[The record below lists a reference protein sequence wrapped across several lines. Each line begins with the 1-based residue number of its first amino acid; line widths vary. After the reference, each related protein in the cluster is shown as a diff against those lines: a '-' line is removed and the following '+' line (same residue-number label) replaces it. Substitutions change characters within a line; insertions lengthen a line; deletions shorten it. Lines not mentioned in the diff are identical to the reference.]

1 MNNHPLSN
9 LISDQELLEEIAN
22 EHGTPLYVYSEERL
36 NENIN
41 RLSSAIGNS
50 FEKHH
55 IYYAVKANS
64 NTHIISTLKKAFN
77 ELGCDCSSPGE
88 LYAAKKT
95 NINMADCV
103 YTGNYESI
111 EDLKTAYESGCEINL
126 DDLNSL
132 KRLKTIGIPE
142 YISFRINPG
151 KGHGRFKGIMT
162 GGKNS
167 KFGIPK
173 ETISNAY
180 ILAKEFGVK
189 KFGLQ
194 CHAGSATLDVKK
206 FSEITQLVLSSA
218 KEIEGHINQRLEKIS
233 IGSGFG
239 IPYKDSEEPLDL
251 NLLFREI
258 QSVFHEYYG
267 KDQSEWPILCIEPG
281 RILVADTGFI
291 LTRVTGTKSSY
302 KNFLGLDAGMETLMR
317 PALYGAY
324 HRVLKIGNDQNNNM
338 VYDITGR
345 ICENTDR
352 ISEEHHMPEMNEGE
366 LCAIMDAGAYG
377 YSMSHNFN
385 TRPRPAEIL
394 IKNKKEKLI
403 RKRESIE
410 DLFEGCDV

>member
-41 RLSSAIGNS
+41 RLSIAIGNS

-111 EDLKTAYESGCEINL
+111 NDLKTAYESGCEINL

-162 GGKNS
+162 GGKDS

-239 IPYKDSEEPLDL
+239 IPYKDSEESLDL

-281 RILVADTGFI
+281 RILVADTSFI

-317 PALYGAY
+317 PALYGAQ
-324 HRVLKIGNDQNNNM
+324 HRIFKIGDHGNNETT
-338 VYDITGR
+338 VDFTGQ

-352 ISEEHHMPEMNEGE
+352 IATDREFPKLIEGD
-366 LCAIMDAGAYG
+366 LIAIMDTGAYG

-385 TRPRPAEIL
+385 TRPRAAEVL
-394 IKNKKEKLI
+394 LDNSSYKLI
-403 RKRESIE
+403 RRRETIN
-410 DLFEGCDV
+410 DIFAHCDV

>member
-9 LISDQELLEEIAN
+9 LISDKELLEEIAN

-36 NENIN
+36 SENIN

-162 GGKNS
+162 GGKDS

-239 IPYKDSEEPLDL
+239 IPYKDSE
-251 NLLFREI
+251 
-258 QSVFHEYYG
+258 
-267 KDQSEWPILCIEPG
+267 
-281 RILVADTGFI
+281 
-291 LTRVTGTKSSY
+291 
-302 KNFLGLDAGMETLMR
+302 
-317 PALYGAY
+317 
-324 HRVLKIGNDQNNNM
+324 
-338 VYDITGR
+338 
-345 ICENTDR
+345 
-352 ISEEHHMPEMNEGE
+352 
-366 LCAIMDAGAYG
+366 
-377 YSMSHNFN
+377 
-385 TRPRPAEIL
+385 
-394 IKNKKEKLI
+394 
-403 RKRESIE
+403 
-410 DLFEGCDV
+410 

>member
-1 MNNHPLSN
+1 
-9 LISDQELLEEIAN
+9 
-22 EHGTPLYVYSEERL
+22 
-36 NENIN
+36 
-41 RLSSAIGNS
+41 
-50 FEKHH
+50 
-55 IYYAVKANS
+55 
-64 NTHIISTLKKAFN
+64 
-77 ELGCDCSSPGE
+77 
-88 LYAAKKT
+88 
-95 NINMADCV
+95 MADCV

-111 EDLKTAYESGCEINL
+111 NDLKTAYESGCEINL

-162 GGKNS
+162 GGKDS

-218 KEIEGHINQRLEKIS
+218 KEIERDINQRLEKIS

-258 QSVFHEYYG
+258 QNVFHEYYG
-267 KDQSEWPILCIEPG
+267 KNQSEWPILCIEPG

-352 ISEEHHMPEMNEGE
+352 ISEDHHMPEMNEGE
-366 LCAIMDAGAYG
+366 LCAIMDTGAYG

-385 TRPRPAEIL
+385 TRPRPAEVL
-394 IKNKKEKLI
+394 IKDKKEKLI
-403 RKRESIE
+403 RSRESIE
-410 DLFEGCDV
+410 DLFKGCDV